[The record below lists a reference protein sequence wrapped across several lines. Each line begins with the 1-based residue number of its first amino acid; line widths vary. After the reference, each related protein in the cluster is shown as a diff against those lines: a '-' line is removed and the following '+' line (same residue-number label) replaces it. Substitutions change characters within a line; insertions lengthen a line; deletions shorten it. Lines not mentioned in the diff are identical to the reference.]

1 MRILSVDRSVYADR
15 SGHAGNVLVFLLCF
29 FLLFLLMPFTP
40 GAAYASP
47 GDIALV
53 SISQTGVPGNSA
65 CFCNAISADGRY
77 VAFYSDALNLVP
89 GGTSAAQVLRKDMQ
103 TGEVLLCNADA
114 SGVEGNNGSNLGDI
128 NLDGRYVAFQ
138 TTSSNLIGA
147 ADANGSTDVYRKD
160 LATGAVAR
168 CSTSTSGA
176 EIPGSAYAREA
187 AISGN
192 ARYVAFQSNAT
203 NLHPGDSDTNA
214 DIYRKD
220 MVTGQLDLCDTSAL
234 GTKGNDSAGRPDVS
248 EDGRYVVFESGATN
262 LMAASGAS
270 STEKAAVS
278 GTAIP
283 YQVFRKDM
291 QSGESVCVSIT
302 PAGQQGNATS
312 ESASIST
319 DGRYVVFQ
327 SLADNLVPGDTN
339 GALDIFRKDLV
350 TGELIRCSTSSS
362 GAQGESISTEPS
374 ISPDGRFAAFASTF
388 KNMVPGDTNNFTDIF
403 RKDCLSGETVRVST
417 SASGEQSNNTSN
429 GTAISSGGKY
439 VAFDSYADNLVPGD
453 GNSQWDV
460 FRKELGTSYTW
471 YFAEGYTGAGFQ
483 EYLCLGQPVD
493 APISVKVTYLFKD
506 GTTPLERTY
515 DVPALSRKTVNV
527 NQEVGPDKEVSLRCE
542 ADSPFLAERPM
553 YFDYTGGGGN
563 WTGGH
568 DVMGA
573 AWPSKTWYFAEGY
586 TGAGFDEWICV
597 LNPGNDAADLTFRFQ
612 TQEEG
617 TKTVTGL
624 SVPAHSRGSFKANQL
639 LEGKSYQTSLALES
653 TQPVV
658 AERPMY
664 FNYGGTN
671 SWNWTGGHC
680 VMGVPALARNYFFA
694 EGSTRLEFEE
704 WLTLQN
710 PGTAPITVNAVYQLG
725 PGQGSPIPKSY
736 VVEGGRRYTVYV
748 PKEVGTLKDVSV
760 RLSSASYFLAERPMY
775 FNYQGTG
782 AWNWTGG
789 HCVIGAMGEAYG
801 WFFAE
806 GYTGDGFEEWLC
818 LQNTGTADAQV
829 EVVYYPEGGGAPIT
843 KPHTVP
849 ASSRYTV
856 PVNADAGK
864 NLSIS
869 CEVASDQPIIVE
881 RPMYFN
887 FQGRW
892 TGGHDVVGYAP

>member
-1 MRILSVDRSVYADR
+1 MRILSVDRSGYANR

-147 ADANGSTDVYRKD
+147 ADTNGSTDVYRKD

-220 MVTGQLDLCDTSAL
+220 MVTGQLDLCDTSTL

-270 STEKAAVS
+270 STGNTNVS

-291 QSGESVCVSIT
+291 QSGESVCVSTT

-312 ESASIST
+312 ESASISA

-350 TGELIRCSTSSS
+350 TGEILRCSTSSS

-388 KNMVPGDTNNFTDIF
+388 KNMVPGDTNNLIDIF

-439 VAFDSYADNLVPGD
+439 VAFDSAATNLIPVD

-460 FRKELGTSYTW
+460 FRKELSTSYTW

-483 EYLCLGQPVD
+483 EYLCLGNPNAETATAD
-493 APISVKVTYLFKD
+493 ITYLFPD
-506 GTTPLERTY
+506 GSTQPQKIE
-515 DVPALSRKTVNV
+515 VPANSRATVNV
-527 NQEVGPDKEVSLRCE
+527 NLVVGPDKPVSAKVE
-542 ADSPFLAERPM
+542 SASNIVAERPM
-553 YFDYTGGGGN
+553 YFNYDGK

-568 DVMGA
+568 DALGA
-573 AWPSKTWYFAEGY
+573 NAPSKNWFFAEGY
-586 TGAGFDEWICV
+586 TGAGFDEWVCV
-597 LNPGNDAADLTFRFQ
+597 LNPGDSAADLTFTFQ

-617 TKTVTGL
+617 EKQVTGFN
-624 SVPAHSRGSFKANQL
+624 VAAHSRGSFKVNEL
-639 LEGKSYQTSLALES
+639 LEGKSYQTSLKLSS

-664 FNYGGTN
+664 FDYTGTGNLHWEGG
-671 SWNWTGGHC
+671 SC
-680 VMGVPALARNYFFA
+680 VMGATALARQYFFA
-694 EGSTRLEFEE
+694 EGTTRTEFEE
-704 WLTLQN
+704 WITIQN
-710 PGTAPITVNAVYQLG
+710 PNPAPITVNATYQLG
-725 PGQGSPIPKSY
+725 PGQGSPVDKSY
-736 VVEGGRRYTVYV
+736 TIDAGRRFTVLV
-748 PKEVGTLKDVSV
+748 PGEVGTAKDVSV
-760 RLSSASYFLAERPMY
+760 SLRSGSYFLAERPMY
-775 FNYQGTG
+775 FDYQGMG
-782 AWNWTGG
+782 AHNWQGG
-789 HCVIGAMGEAYG
+789 HCVMGVPIQAAT

-806 GYTGDGFEEWLC
+806 GYTGSGFEEWLC
-818 LQNTGTADAQV
+818 IQNTADTDAEV
-829 EVVYYPEGGGAPIT
+829 EITYYTQEAGALAPKKETI
-843 KPHTVP
+843 P
-849 ASSRYTV
+849 ARTRV
-856 PVNADAGK
+856 TLPVNMHAGPDYS
-864 NLSIS
+864 LSTQVKVLS
-869 CEVASDQPIIVE
+869 GPSVVAE
-881 RPMYFN
+881 RPMYFLYN
-887 FQGRW
+887 GVW
-892 TGGHDVVGYAP
+892 DGGHDVAGYTQ